1 VHRVGA
7 FAFLACA
14 DLVENDGDEHAPLM
28 RRDDGCDDAR
38 LGETTVPPWC
48 YCGMESDAHMNLR
61 ALAINEEVL
70 KSLEECIKELD
81 ECIKKTEEQLHQL
94 ESAMGD
100 R

>member
-1 VHRVGA
+1 
-7 FAFLACA
+7 
-14 DLVENDGDEHAPLM
+14 
-28 RRDDGCDDAR
+28 
-38 LGETTVPPWC
+38 
-48 YCGMESDAHMNLR
+48 MESDAYMKLR
-61 ALAINEEVL
+61 AWTINDEAL

>member
-1 VHRVGA
+1 MAPANSVFIGVGA
-7 FAFLACA
+7 T
-14 DLVENDGDEHAPLM
+14 VTNDRK
-28 RRDDGCDDAR
+28 RRAALRHD
-38 LGETTVPPWC
+38 ETTVPPWC

-61 ALAINEEVL
+61 ALAINEEAL

>member
-1 VHRVGA
+1 M
-7 FAFLACA
+7 
-14 DLVENDGDEHAPLM
+14 AP
-28 RRDDGCDDAR
+28 R
-38 LGETTVPPWC
+38 C
-48 YCGMESDAHMNLR
+48 YCGMESDVYMNLR
-61 ALAINEEVL
+61 TRAINDEAL

>member
-1 VHRVGA
+1 
-7 FAFLACA
+7 
-14 DLVENDGDEHAPLM
+14 
-28 RRDDGCDDAR
+28 
-38 LGETTVPPWC
+38 
-48 YCGMESDAHMNLR
+48 MESDAYMNLR
-61 ALAINEEVL
+61 AWAINDEAL